1 MDASLVFL
9 RIALLCY
16 GLGFLVVLVP
26 LLGGGRRA
34 VVVTPWLAAA
44 GAIAHT
50 GAMVTLSLALGR
62 CPVETLP
69 EVLSALAWVAVLVY
83 LAAWARCRLDVLH
96 LIILPL
102 VLVIMMVSEILPA
115 RIVPLAEGLKPTVLR
130 FHLTAIILGVAALFI
145 TFAASLVYV
154 LVDRVL
160 KSKRALRFSL
170 PLPSLQRSDAIARL
184 SLMWAFPIL
193 TIGIITGA
201 VLNAAETGSYWSWNP
216 RETLSLIAWGILAVV
231 VVARAGWGWQGR
243 RAAILT
249 ILGFAAVFLRMLGIS

>member
-1 MDASLVFL
+1 MDLSLILL

-16 GLGFLVVLVP
+16 GLGFLIVLIP

-34 VVVTPWLAAA
+34 VVATPWVAAA

-50 GAMVTLSLALGR
+50 GAMVALSLALGR

-69 EVLSALAWVAVLVY
+69 EVLSALAWAAVLVY
-83 LAAWARCRLDVLH
+83 LAAWMRYRHDVLH

-102 VLVIMMVSEILPA
+102 VIVIMVVAKILPPE
-115 RIVPLAEGLKPTVLR
+115 IVPLSDGIRPTVLR

-154 LVDRVL
+154 LVDRAL

-170 PLPSLQRSDAIARL
+170 SLPSLQRSDAIARL
-184 SLMWAFPIL
+184 SLLWAFPIL
-193 TIGIITGA
+193 TVGIITGA
-201 VLNAAETGSYWSWNP
+201 VLNAAETGTYWSWNS
-216 RETLSLIAWGILAVV
+216 RETLSMVAWIILAVV
-231 VVARAGWGWQGR
+231 VVARVGWGWRGR
-243 RAAILT
+243 KAAILT
-249 ILGFAAVFLRMLGIS
+249 IIGFTAVFLRMLGIP

>member
-1 MDASLVFL
+1 MDLSLVLL

-26 LLGGGRRA
+26 LLGGWRRA
-34 VVVTPWLAAA
+34 VKVTPWMAGA

-50 GAMVTLSLALGR
+50 GAMVALSLSLGR

-83 LAAWARCRLDVLH
+83 LAAWARYRLDVLH
-96 LIILPL
+96 LIILPM
-102 VLVIMMVSEILPA
+102 VLVIMVVSENLPGD
-115 RIVPLAEGLKPTVLR
+115 IVPLAEGLRPSMLR
-130 FHLTAIILGVAALFI
+130 FHLTAIILGVATLFI

-160 KSKRALRFSL
+160 KSKRAPRFSL
-170 PLPSLQRSDAIARL
+170 SLPSLQRSDAIARL

-201 VLNAAETGSYWSWNP
+201 LLNAAETGTYWSWNS
-216 RETLSLIAWGILAVV
+216 RESLSLIAWVILAVV
-231 VVARAGWGWQGR
+231 VVARVGWGWRGR
-243 RAAILT
+243 KPAILT
-249 ILGFAAVFLRMLGIS
+249 ILGFSAVFLRMLGIT